1 MTALVQAFGLTVRVH
16 RENQGWSQEQLAEH
30 AELNRSYVG
39 DVELA
44 KAVPSLVTVEK
55 LALAFSVPPSQ
66 LLNEAEKRARPKTP
80 YPIKLTAIAC

>member
-1 MTALVQAFGLTVRVH
+1 MNALVKAFGLTVRIN
-16 RENQGWSQEQLAEH
+16 REAHGWSQEQLAEH

-39 DVELA
+39 DLELA

-55 LALAFSVPPSQ
+55 LATAFHVSPSH
-66 LLNEAEKRARPKTP
+66 LVNEAEKRTQSEKP